1 MSLIKHPERRL
12 DPPDETNVECP
23 ECGGFCQVVDVRR
36 EDDLAGIMMSCPRCD
51 GEGYIDVKREA
62 QEAKEEWAE
71 RVAEDDFNR
80 V

>member
-1 MSLIKHPERRL
+1 MSLVKHPERRL
-12 DPPDETNVECP
+12 DPPDSPYEDCP
-23 ECGGFCQVVDVRR
+23 DCDGVGHMPDMESMACQ
-36 EDDLAGIMMSCPRCD
+36 RCD

-62 QEAKEEWAE
+62 REEREEMAE

>member
-1 MSLIKHPERRL
+1 M

-23 ECGGFCQVVDVRR
+23 ECGGT
-36 EDDLAGIMMSCPRCD
+36 GIGAVAEMEPGLCDRCS

-62 QEAKEEWAE
+62 QDAREEMAE